1 MSMAVAIQPVFV
13 RNVLAVPFEMAG
25 TLNANIQIVTEIF
38 DLLIIG
44 YLGHLSDRFGR
55 VPIVTAGFLVAA
67 LGAALAPFSAEVGA
81 ALGIS
86 GVFVYYLARIVMS
99 LGSGAVW
106 PQLGTL
112 AGDLTDRHDRA
123 RMLAKTAFMMAFGA
137 SLVYAVLMQIPK
149 QSGIVPF
156 MLFSVAVALLGAWL
170 SKRCLVEVVTPIRDA
185 KVPWREIIA
194 LIRQHGDMRV
204 AFLTAFFSR
213 SDMLFIG
220 IFLMLWYIYFADIV
234 SVSQEEA
241 VADAGM
247 LIGFSGFVMLM
258 AIPVWGVVIDRLGRL
273 LSLTIALAVSGG
285 GFLLMGLMINP
296 FSWLMVLPVMLIAI
310 GQAGCLI
317 SPQTIVLDLTPEA
330 IRGAA
335 LGAFN
340 LVGGM
345 GVVLCV
351 QVGGVVFDAY
361 GPFAPFMLIGMT
373 NIAVIGYAAWIMRDR
388 ISAGWQLTGA

>member
-1 MSMAVAIQPVFV
+1 M
-13 RNVLAVPFEMAG
+13 
-25 TLNANIQIVTEIF
+25 
-38 DLLIIG
+38 
-44 YLGHLSDRFGR
+44 
-55 VPIVTAGFLVAA
+55 
-67 LGAALAPFSAEVGA
+67 
-81 ALGIS
+81 
-86 GVFVYYLARIVMS
+86 
-99 LGSGAVW
+99 
-106 PQLGTL
+106 
-112 AGDLTDRHDRA
+112 
-123 RMLAKTAFMMAFGA
+123 
-137 SLVYAVLMQIPK
+137 
-149 QSGIVPF
+149 
-156 MLFSVAVALLGAWL
+156 
-170 SKRCLVEVVTPIRDA
+170 
-185 KVPWREIIA
+185 
-194 LIRQHGDMRV
+194 
-204 AFLTAFFSR
+204 
-213 SDMLFIG
+213 
-220 IFLMLWYIYFADIV
+220 
-234 SVSQEEA
+234 
-241 VADAGM
+241 ADAGM